1 MNRRQKGFSLIE
13 LLIVV
18 TIILIISAIAIPNL
32 MKSKQ
37 QANETAAVGA
47 LKALT
52 ESAVMYSNSYGG
64 FPRSIANLGP
74 SSGALTTSSAAADL
88 IDSGLATG
96 VKSGYKFTFTVI
108 TADTAGHVVSYSIT
122 AVPVSPGSTGVRS
135 FYTFIQPADRLTP
148 LSKLARPI
156 EEAPTP
162 SSLYSVVEIRLRAIG
177 PYEFER
183 FTWNA
188 ATCNQPT
195 PDSRLTI
202 QYVVDH
208 GKLWRPP
215 IVG

>member
-1 MNRRQKGFSLIE
+1 LK

-135 FYTFIQPADRLTP
+135 FYTDESGNHSRQRQRHGGFVQPADRLTP
-148 LSKLARPI
+148 HSANWQGRWRKLPHLPPRIRSLKYLFAQSVLTNSSVSRGTPPHTISPHPI
-156 EEAPTP
+156 LASQSNT
-162 SSLYSVVEIRLRAIG
+162 
-177 PYEFER
+177 
-183 FTWNA
+183 
-188 ATCNQPT
+188 
-195 PDSRLTI
+195 
-202 QYVVDH
+202 
-208 GKLWRPP
+208 
-215 IVG
+215 

>member
-64 FPRSIANLGP
+64 FPRTIANLGP

-108 TADTAGHVVSYSIT
+108 TADTTGHVVSYSIT

-135 FYTFIQPADRLTP
+135 FYTDESGTIRVSPSGTAD
-148 LSKLARPI
+148 
-156 EEAPTP
+156 
-162 SSLYSVVEIRLRAIG
+162 SSS
-177 PYEFER
+177 
-183 FTWNA
+183 
-188 ATCNQPT
+188 
-195 PDSRLTI
+195 
-202 QYVVDH
+202 
-208 GKLWRPP
+208 PP
-215 IVG
+215 IG